1 MNQKTMGVRI
11 AIKLYLTD
19 YRIFT
24 HNPSQKIYTNYRNG
38 SLKHFIPHYFT
49 SNLHL
54 TLKDKP
60 AWNSVV
66 SLFQKQQQRKPAGR
80 YQL

>member
-1 MNQKTMGVRI
+1 MNQKNNNGDSI

-24 HNPSQKIYTNYRNG
+24 QSISEIYTNYKKG

-54 TLKDKP
+54 TLKTNP
-60 AWNSVV
+60 HGI
-66 SLFQKQQQRKPAGR
+66 R
-80 YQL
+80 